1 MSVMDSD
8 AATEAAP
15 DGDEGAAPAASEKPS
30 ADVPFTSLPGFP
42 HKAVHDLWKA
52 RVDCGADA
60 TKTNRKAYKEAREWF
75 RGGKAE
81 WRFEGADSICS
92 PQLRVSANAWYRMV
106 TILISHLSSNDP
118 RVLVEPAKGVEF
130 EPFAKAAQKLAQAA
144 YREQKYRLEIQKA
157 LVEAI
162 LRNRSYVFQGWDSHR
177 WLPTIRWC
185 EDEVYIDPD
194 SGGDLKNAQWVAE
207 QYTAKLDTL
216 LNDDEITDETKELL
230 RTTTS
235 AHVNSRDRTPGEDGA
250 PEAMDAGAKSWD
262 AQPGFKKVV
271 AYKVYSRE
279 GLLPGGQTTEGD
291 SVNESEIPAW
301 MQGVSPFR
309 GGNDRPND
317 ASPESQA
324 PDPIDAAGRRVQ
336 LLLVKGIDRVIKA
349 VPWHMDHF
357 DRDEFPYVRLQFSW
371 CPDDPDGVT
380 LFQIMRP
387 LFIAKNGIIS
397 FAMADSK
404 LSAQRRIGIDETVV
418 VDEAE
423 RAKITNGKH
432 LEAYLKRGPNG
443 VTVDEFG
450 AKNPTSLNLLPEID
464 SLISDTSGV
473 TDVLKGQSGAVEKT
487 KAEAIMLNDSA
498 NAALAYLENP
508 FEVFNEDVSRLTV
521 MAEQRYIKR
530 ATAYEPC
537 PMCAQP
543 CAACD
548 GLGEVDGGECDDCC
562 GKGATKGAG
571 QSVVEAPME
580 PMLAGRFSG
589 VPLPCPC
596 CQGSGWAPGAQ
607 KSGPLRK
614 GADWWLSTADAAAWR
629 DDLSLEQI
637 RSEVIVSIEAGS
649 TRRDYR
655 ERRVGLLNNLYDRLG
670 QEYRDQ
676 GLQRPLA
683 YLRREMVMATE
694 LPNAEAAL
702 PTPEEDAK
710 IQAKTD
716 AMQQAQLMQAQA
728 AAQAPPQP
736 DPQQIAAQQ
745 QAEAQ
750 AAAQAQQQAQA
761 DQAEKQARVQID
773 VQAQQQKAALE
784 QQRLQLDTAER
795 AGRAQLETQK
805 LALEAQ
811 KIALDRERLTVD
823 SQRFAQEAALKAA
836 AHSEGKA
843 ERDEAKQEQAA
854 ATPAVEA
861 VLQRIEAGERA
872 QQQQLSEV
880 LQAVGRLGDAVVMAT
895 ASVSGAGANAPGP
908 AQTIVAALEEV
919 KRALAAPLKINRD
932 RTGRIEGASR
942 DMGASQPAA
951 TITNP
956 DGSTSTIAID
966 GAPPAPSQE

>member
-8 AATEAAP
+8 AATEVAP
-15 DGDEGAAPAASEKPS
+15 DGDEGDPS
-30 ADVPFTSLPGFP
+30 ATPEQPSAGVPFTSLPGFP

-60 TKTNRKAYKEAREWF
+60 TKNNRKSYKEAREWF

-162 LRNRSYVFQGWDSHR
+162 LRNRSYIFQGWDSHR
-177 WLPTIRWC
+177 WLPSIRWC
-185 EDEVYIDPD
+185 EDEVYVDPD

-207 QYTAKLDTL
+207 QYTAKLETL
-216 LNDDEITDETKELL
+216 LNDPEITDEIKDLL

-235 AHVNSRDRTPGEDGA
+235 AHVNTRDRTPGDDGA
-250 PEAMDAGAKSWD
+250 PEVLDAAVKPWD
-262 AQPGFKKVV
+262 AQPGFKKVI
-271 AYKVYSRE
+271 AYKIYSRE
-279 GLLPGGQTTEGD
+279 GLLPGGQNTDGD
-291 SVNESEIPAW
+291 SVDETDIPAW

-309 GGNDRPND
+309 GGNDRPDD
-317 ASPESQA
+317 AAPVSQA

-336 LLLVKGIDRVIKA
+336 LLLVKGIDKVIKA
-349 VPWHMDHF
+349 TPWHMDHF

-397 FAMADSK
+397 FAMIDSK

-418 VDEAE
+418 TDEAE

-443 VTVDEFG
+443 VSIDEFG
-450 AKNPTSLNLLPEID
+450 ARNPTSLNLLPEID

-487 KAEAIMLNDSA
+487 KAEAVMLNDSA

-521 MAEQRYIKR
+521 MAEQRYIRR

-537 PMCAQP
+537 PMCGQP

-548 GLGEVDGGECDDCC
+548 GSGKVDGGECDDCC
-562 GKGATKGAG
+562 GKGATKGDG
-571 QSVVEAPME
+571 QAPEWPEAMATQGMSPILMPALSAPM
-580 PMLAGRFSG
+580 
-589 VPLPCPC
+589 PCPC
-596 CQGSGWAPGAQ
+596 CEGSGWAPGAQ
-607 KSGPLRK
+607 KEGPLRK
-614 GADWWLSTADAAAWR
+614 GADWWLSTTDAAAWR

-637 RSEVIVSIEAGS
+637 RSEVIVSIESGS

-676 GLQRPLA
+676 GLQRPLS

-702 PTPEEDAK
+702 PTPDEDAK

-716 AMQQAQLMQAQA
+716 AMQQAQLVQAQA
-728 AAQAPPQP
+728 AAQPPPQP

-745 QAEAQ
+745 QAQQQ

-761 DQAEKQARVQID
+761 DQAEKQARVQLD
-773 VQAQQQKAALE
+773 AQAQQQKAALE
-784 QQRLQLDTAER
+784 QQRLQIEAAEK
-795 AGRAQLETQK
+795 AGRAQLEARR
-805 LALEAQ
+805 LALDERRLAIDEARAQSEAQ
-811 KIALDRERLTVD
+811 ASPKVDQPEIAP
-823 SQRFAQEAALKAA
+823 S
-836 AHSEGKA
+836 
-843 ERDEAKQEQAA
+843 
-854 ATPAVEA
+854 
-861 VLQRIEAGERA
+861 VLAGMESLASRIEASELS
-872 QQQQLSEV
+872 QQQQLSSV
-880 LQAVGRLGDAVVMAT
+880 LQAVHRLGDAVVQAT
-895 ASVSGAGANAPGP
+895 ARASESAPGQDP
-908 AQTIVAALEEV
+908 SREVVAALEEV
-919 KRALAAPLKINRD
+919 RRALAAPLRITRD
-932 RTGRIEGASR
+932 QAGRVAGAER
-942 DMGASQPAA
+942 VATPAVEP
-951 TITNP
+951 N
-956 DGSTSTIAID
+956 S
-966 GAPPAPSQE
+966 PSAGGP